1 MEIVSIF
8 KVKDFKTKAT
18 HQEAIHGCGQ
28 EAINFLRSEYPRY
41 SRFILVGF
49 EINGKKLRVN
59 YR

>member
-1 MEIVSIF
+1 MEIVSVF

-41 SRFILVGF
+41 SRFILIGF
-49 EINGKKLRVN
+49 EINGKTIKVKL
-59 YR
+59 